1 MDENQ
6 KYLPRLA
13 TNKKEDG
20 SLVSPPIE
28 DLDPL
33 IELSTLEKLLNSL
46 AHDNSKKI
54 REK

>member
-13 TNKKEDG
+13 TNKREDG
-20 SLVSPPIE
+20 SLISPPIE

-33 IELSTLEKLLNSL
+33 VDLSTLENLLGYS
-46 AHDNSKKI
+46 AHENSKKI
-54 REK
+54 RLH